1 MAKVNQSNLNFIK
14 DVFGYGDDDIH
25 QNYPEYNYRLRLA
38 GFTEYNPYI
47 SEYPQLEDESDEH
60 YNARKL
66 TSGKYFGEQ
75 EILIDNVLWSNETV
89 NGLKVNSQ
97 FFDGKIPKTLLFLE
111 ECKLVS
117 EEQEDGTFVDMY
129 EVKSKSL
136 NEQNK
141 VKSHEPLVTFQVDLP
156 ESTKDDD
163 KNGYLVF
170 RKKDVVTKIDPSV
183 PLGDDSNSL
192 LPISSGW
199 EQITGFSSVDIKGL
213 VDDAGEDI
221 TDRIK
226 AAAFIDNNTFYDEET
241 DTSSYSGYEPFTNET
256 ETRYKVIDSGLYH
269 SPTKDN
275 ELTQNRVIDL
285 NLTSQGASY
294 FANGEEASGQA
305 DKTYTL
311 ERKVSRE
318 SNTEDFPAKWE
329 VIEHNATFPY
339 TDRDDLSD
347 YKTTNVNFRVSGI
360 YSTVETTGDNAS
372 EGENYFEVDLFPD
385 WGKSNSQT
393 SVTNRQETADLVFRS
408 GEFLKVIQRSTKK
421 ITSTNPHVYDQYN
434 SIDVHF
440 SPYSTGQSGC
450 LTGVGNET
458 GFYELEYQL
467 VPQKNTAEKLYYE
480 TGEGLDVGDRVYLNT
495 GSSTEGIES
504 DVFGGLPAVL
514 SDQANL
520 TESTDPNT
528 FSEDGLAS
536 YFIDLGNHIRPE
548 SVPENAY
555 SGFGYSYF
563 NSGEEYLV
571 VPKGGYNTVGSEVYT
586 THYSAGE
593 TTKTFF
599 QGEQTDDIN
608 ANYALTEYR
617 TFDDNPLTEEEFLHK
632 NERGVRISEKSICL
646 GDSSTDLKDYF
657 SPHPSFILDQD
668 RRQYETYN
676 TFTNASILNIDS
688 ENGEVDIANLKTN
701 KKEFLNGVNLF
712 FEKNYVASLTV
723 LATGQKQD
731 INSLASFME
740 KEKKYY
746 IERDIYIDSDV
757 YSQANSISPTFTS
770 SESSDNRNPFSV
782 SAATPNPFSMG
793 EEKHYLT
800 QVYHEDHSAFPYNDY
815 DYYNSQPEILE
826 EYTYLNRKDS
836 IISDFSVNNITEA
849 RSYYPNKYESAIFST
864 SHKALPEEGYSILM
878 NTGAHSVWP
887 NGIDVGNYASN
898 KADISFTGLNPGA
911 YYEVQNRA
919 SAASDW
925 KTVSPAVLATT
936 EGEKITE
943 KDVVDLESDS
953 QANYRILE
961 WFPSAVMLNY
971 EGISVPSETPDSLIL
986 QSTASSNRVYDIS
999 KQEHSITNSSVTSSV
1014 NHELVFGGGSSLTIL
1029 PHRSL
1034 DIQKG
1039 EFSLEFFLKS
1049 LNGDGTI
1056 FERQGAIKVY
1066 IDTNLKVDFNGETVI
1081 NYEIGSIG
1089 ATAKH
1094 IAICKHVVNRNRD
1107 YGTVSTISLFVDGE
1121 RVFKDK
1127 EISYS
1132 DYSFISTKDLVIGSG
1147 LNATISHLRFYSGKS
1162 IYKDVDKFDIPTPP
1176 FTSES
1181 SPRKYKI
1188 LKLNY
1193 NRIKGNSKWIIN
1205 KNTFDNTN
1213 PPWDYQS
1220 TDVVESDETT
1230 KHSYEWFSEA
1240 SNNQDNTKSRAMVN
1254 YLQRY
1259 AYRAPN
1265 NPHIN
1270 KNYDGTPIEIEENK
1284 AIDLNSKV
1292 FPETY
1297 HYRVRRGGSDGARF
1311 TAPAPYYYEYKGDN
1325 EIFKI
1330 RNSRKGGEDNAT
1342 IPSYSQKHGSFKN
1355 GSRLR
1360 VTKYVYRLYTKHA
1373 VVVGDSGYKNS
1384 RSSQQGWN
1392 YQLQYKVTG
1401 EDWKDVDST
1410 ESYQDYIVFMN
1421 EDGTYDPNSFEN
1433 TDHSFVLPTLI
1444 NKTSITE
1451 KYTPDQIKFRIE
1463 KRQNLTISNA
1473 GTEVDVFKKLNP
1485 LPIEVNI
1492 PVGGALLD
1500 LTQKAASDTDSKQ
1513 EGYSTF
1519 DNATDLLTV
1528 NLDSTQN
1535 YILQKDV
1542 DEKILLSSDISDE
1555 LKVRS
1560 IERNDFILDKR
1571 YSETEADLQDKFSDG
1586 DSAYSVLED
1595 GRSYTIN
1602 GLDKLF
1608 IYKDGASSKES
1619 YKSIV
1624 GVEPS
1629 GIELYRKEKSYKTSN
1644 SVGTAETIS
1653 GLDPSQTKYF
1663 FTPDITSSH
1672 FDELQGM
1679 TDDALVDFT
1688 AKSFVTGNNEE
1699 TVSTGISNIAFEP
1712 IHKFR
1717 TDIMT
1722 GKFTV
1727 DANDNGKTFLC
1738 SGANAS
1744 GIISHGGDY
1753 SFDVFNISDN
1763 AIELF
1768 KTEAD
1773 SFNSPVHT
1781 LSPTGGMEFSY
1792 KDSSLTSGPST
1803 GVITPLP
1810 SIVSFDDNY
1819 YEGEDGEPE
1828 VFLIDGISGLD
1839 LSAGNLSS
1847 KSLLVNISD
1856 RDCAV
1861 AGASLGSMSGM
1872 LFDSDAS
1879 RSNLVDSGV
1888 IVVDHDQ
1895 IVLTSDDSGLTGV
1908 INTDST
1914 LVLPSG
1920 FSDAEHVTFLNS
1932 KNEEARVISAS
1943 GYGINEGAGTEAKSV
1958 YYIPKNEAVKFT
1970 LDGDN
1975 LNSNIKWSA
1984 SSVDVVKYNQLEVL
1998 SSISDNKVFVHDEDV
2013 DVLVASNFSGKTFSV
2028 VRSQIDDIDFSDL
2041 RSQKTPILRVF
2052 VGDRLMYS
2060 AKPGVLGVKVTE
2072 SGGVFDFED
2081 IDVIS
2086 KNIISIAPSSHG
2098 RVFCLSGSGE
2108 EVNFL
2113 FSNDIYAG
2121 NFEFFL
2127 ITNKA
2132 RFDLGMNFESQG
2144 NVYKFNDQEEGGEFS
2159 ETVTGMDATVMV
2171 RVSKTKKEDGKE
2183 VAGEKR
2189 FFIEVVGQKG
2199 KGRRSSNVYKSSQEE
2214 NFKEEIL
2221 INRSRGL
2228 DIELPTLDSSYA
2240 QNEPYNV
2247 LYINASETSSNINYP
2262 VEAVSSDEGTYKDE
2276 QYSFSTKL
2284 HYYKNQEDSVSPYDN
2299 FTSTDIYKSPD
2310 SNRIKNGDVAI
2321 IDGSLASIN
2330 LKSFLNPAFKIV
2342 NRFTED
2348 TVAENL
2354 VRQISCGAD
2363 NTLTLP
2369 NHGLVT
2375 NQRINFSC
2383 DRLTNADYFW
2393 KGTKEELETA
2403 SNTID
2408 GTALVDGDTVITVE
2422 GGNYFIYSYSQTVLN
2437 TQQESF
2443 VSPESDEMDITD
2455 EGAQITDV
2463 NKFFFRVNKGS
2474 NVTDVEAGQIFDF
2487 ADDDITYA
2495 DRLNDDADGSIASI
2509 LSLSLNVD
2517 SDDGFNKTQTY
2528 FVEVVDENSFK
2539 LYSNRNSVEP
2549 SLSIASA
2556 DFDANKYFLSDTF
2569 YVTDEECSRADI
2581 INLGD
2586 QDEPLKNF
2594 EENQNIFGDSPKVDL
2609 EKVVDLFGHSN
2620 GTYTSGDLAQ
2630 SGVHFATGYNGAA
2643 DGLNISSLSS
2653 SRHIVSYDKFHTR
2666 SSDLSDHNND
2676 YFINSDLEAVEINGT
2691 TELNKNRAYKYS
2703 SSTFNVQ
2710 DPSLSTSD
2718 IIYYPKNEIHIPN
2731 RKSLTRD
2738 QADKK
2743 FGYNFVFIKPDVHN
2757 EDLLIVLPSESWAGK
2772 LESVAVVNMH
2782 NRPITVVD
2790 FDRTV
2795 TQVVNANSAAFIN
2808 NENFDTVAQHAIVS
2822 NSANGYSFSDSSVL
2836 EDGVF
2841 TVAHGGKKT
2850 EKYYAFHEGI
2860 FVLDYS
2866 TQHDKT
2872 IFVESNITFS
2882 FPYLYS
2888 PDGATNYVS
2897 SETYQPAGDD
2907 NNFKFE
2913 LINISTKRKN
2923 ELYFEKEIYPKA
2935 VYDVSV
2941 ENFDTGSGFD
2951 ADALKTFLVNGA
2963 NQSKADKTNHAQTN
2977 LDSDFDYHVFGKE
2990 IKLDLSV
2997 YYRAIT
3003 LDEAKRANFLLNPQ
3017 TPIDLDES
3025 TYYRIVGVGGENNS
3039 TLTIANNIYENIKI
3053 NSVTLV
3059 GDGLSEEEVS
3069 TELTYKQNLQNKIL
3083 NYFADENLGQ
3093 FVEAQEL
3100 EDGQTTTIITTAI
3113 TSNYLNKDKVLRLS
3127 VGDITLMDQ
3136 IKDFHVSRIF
3146 DNQGNIF
3153 NSDSEIRYIDI
3164 DRESDIIHLKRENV
3178 YFDLGVSG
3186 DKYFRYVLTNPA
3198 NVYLPSRKELQ
3209 SYPEDVHFLIANA
3222 SWESC
3227 NVICPEGTG
3236 VIATQA
3242 VASSGAIKI
3251 KWEKASN
3258 SFSVVADA
3266 VTVTVLD
3273 KTIFSCDY
3281 GAFLAYQ
3288 PNTSSYPV
3296 KIHKDAGEIK
3306 IINNT
3311 ASTFYVKNFN
3321 ASKSINGSTNSFP
3334 VSKFSHTDFEEYKE
3348 DFNISRKVRDT
3359 EFVRIKDSGS
3369 LNKSIYENGVV
3380 LFDAATIKSFSMT
3393 EQGFFATNF
3402 VPLIRTKEF
3411 EDFMEGGTM
3420 SYEFDLSRGS
3430 LFTLEYFVVNEA
3442 GTIKNINTY
3451 RPCSFTSDG
3460 KNANIEKECFLSEF
3474 ILDSSI
3480 NDKIIM
3486 TNREY
3491 DYVMKKTNNVA
3502 FSLFSRFDEGLGEG
3516 VKMFRL
3522 DDSGHKFEIDT
3533 DSDDNYRDLLK
3544 ASDFE
3549 VTKRNI
3555 FSVNQAGETISF
3567 LNQQTYTDYIDE
3579 VDGTYEEEEGEAY
3592 LIKTFYANKDEYKG
3606 KIIVFN
3612 KPYLISNKDPGSDTV
3627 FINNSKLRCYIDEKY
3642 YNRHGFEAIS
3652 DYLEKSEASYEG
3664 FYNIVNKPKYLL
3676 TDNTKINVLN
3686 HNADAEF
3693 SGEINGL
3700 KVVNASNATLK
3711 CDGKIIYSLEA
3722 ATYNS
3727 STDISYSMCPTA
3739 QRKDWFLK
3747 LEGIDI
3753 PHQERDLEYYNER
3766 EAEAERLTQK
3776 RGANTEYKGTRY
3788 RFSNIF
3794 NTNRY
3799 EPEKERSGY
3808 ESIAELDSRYIYG
3821 VTLYGNKRGEEKKI
3835 EYDADFT
3842 DYALSGLKLSW
3853 DMPQDTIA
3861 YSMNTG
3867 HERLSYCKEFD
3878 ERNGLV
3884 TLSGVDKDRIYVV
3897 EDFEETY
3904 YNFVYSAVRG
3914 AGTDAYPFYKYL
3926 SKPFDTE
3933 NFGELRSVKFQPRI
3947 KYNGE
3952 WKKPGEKFIGVA
3964 GVTDYQ
3970 VEYIYFTQLKASQF
3984 ISAQEDLKLLEEAE
3998 KEDLKEYNEELLSKV
4013 DKNTAIGQSSGVVYP
4028 RWSKVPDEGV
4038 SESEFMLAK
4047 VEKKTTNGT
4056 NKELIQGRKLK
4067 DIQGSYAEKVIESDD
4082 GEEVIEGQGYFEFKI
4097 PYDSRFTH
4105 VFQAAGSPGIE
4116 EVEFAN
4122 EGSDAYKTDGYYR
4135 FKVILEN
4142 VEVVVGEETKSAV
4155 RNFPGYEYEIKSS
4168 FKVTNNTGKDLLTV
4182 SLKSEDSAPFVAN
4195 DTIRS
4200 LNLDF
4205 NTDAGQEAIMTDSGT
4220 YHQGFAKRVA
4230 IAQGHAKKTLKNS
4243 IGHSFIP
4250 FNRYGHNFYGLS
4262 FVSTLNKKT
4271 YSSIRFRLKKLIDK
4285 KLFFEDL
4292 KEGQSDDS
4300 AQTTTYNNEKSPI
4313 ATYLD
4318 RGTSGLK
4325 YNLDTEVNSISYH
4338 DVARPGG
4345 VLKMKYPDWEDV
4357 VISNDNLKINKELSN
4372 GDAIVFKN
4380 DSGSIKSGQPYFIRF
4395 ATAWQ
4400 EVSEEVSAE
4409 VEVLRIFTTDT
4420 SIDGSNKIAYDG
4432 GIENNRYKIV
4442 NYFDLSYVDENSH
4455 RSKTNLNRNVLKNM
4469 YFYGWNIKNY
4479 EDPDPI
4485 TTLNYPLVVG
4495 GLRLFL
4501 EAPLTEVGDAY
4512 IDTWGGRGLSGDSL
4526 RFNLE
4531 LSAISKS
4538 WHGEDINAGSFA
4550 ALVGL
4555 DVEYIGDTESYPSS
4569 HWVNEDIFSSYK
4581 NVLYRTNT
4589 QIELVEINEAGVSK
4603 ILIKLGKNKNYRY
4616 IYKSEPDKITKVT
4629 LNGSDIS
4636 AGLAA
4641 EATTGGEVFNTNE
4654 DLVIEMNVSLAEWE
4668 DEKGDPAQPMYS
4680 LGSSNLSHASEVKK
4694 AIYENLCIVELA
4706 EYVDPNPSDDKSEDD
4721 VYKVEYFD
4729 YQIPSLNSDEVF
4741 GAEHSTLKD
4750 VFPSYDTEGFSPL
4763 LSYGEKANN
4772 LVDYNNNGFTAS
4784 LMYDMGMPA
4793 ICEYVYLDF
4802 VNKKLLSFSI
4812 TNFWDGFEHKF
4823 EGPGQIYRVQ
4833 PIDFKYM
4840 LQKSTDGNTWTD
4852 IKEKIQKR
4860 SNFAI
4865 SVDEELDSTNKFR
4878 MKIISVTIQ
4887 YKREDTSIA
4896 VYDTVSLDKLR
4907 VPFKWTSAIKGS
4919 DLEDGVYDASSGLY
4933 MHTIS
4938 MPENYKIG
4946 KSVSF
4951 PKDGFTRFGEFN
4963 YVKGGIPYT
4972 RLYMIDFTH
4981 SLRANY
4987 KDPIKR
4993 GGISKVVLTNRGENY
5008 RTEPTI
5014 TIPAPTEDGGTQAA
5028 ASAVI
5033 ESGKVKHIEVANSG
5047 SGYSELSSK
5056 TKQLRKRIETSRA
5069 SSIPVLHHTLEIIS
5083 NTERSLSFSS
5093 PLEAFKAQSGL
5104 EIIDVIVTN
5113 NESSL
5118 PKEVQ
5123 EEFGLTLK
5131 QTEKIQD
5138 YIKDENNGLRKSR
5151 DYPKVDLIKGTPDS
5165 DDWGFIQ
5172 DIADNIQKRAN
5183 FASEMLS
5190 QVKEAQSYGSD
5201 FFEEDSL
5208 GTENEFV
5215 QGLHQEHSSDA
5226 NLTENVSSKIQFDG
5240 SGNAVIYETFPSV
5253 SSASALAIANNSSVA
5268 DYRVINNKEAAKAT
5282 PWLSSFSRS
5291 DNPALPKSFGIG
5303 PGSEVSSE
5311 VFNSYARAVNYLT
5324 KIRVEAPIYAK
5335 VRRYRQV
5342 QWRYISNPNMAGL
5355 TFSGLSDSGA
5365 SDFRYGDLEN
5375 TFDYYTHEDAIS
5387 KVNFITYIDPTD
5399 SKLKVAHFSGFTGD
5413 GVENRKYPN
5422 KDSENPA
5429 NINSFDGAPVN
5440 ASTIWDIFE
5449 ESMTKEGELRGYEE
5463 SGNKHPKNIGLP
5475 NIVNIPE
5482 EMGVHCNPHVKVGG
5496 RMLKEEGVPL
5506 PTPVNK
5512 IAFAYGGDL
5521 VYSSPVYDVSD
5532 DTWPVR
5538 ERHTKSSGEI
5548 SYERFGEVEGSSLV
5562 DIRGSEEYIK
5572 AAYENQIVFGC
5583 QTNGKPFWS
5592 AFLRTVKVW
5601 TEYEIVSSPEFME
5614 SLPEGIRDRYRPEE
5628 SKLRCELF
5636 LKRVTCSNGVIGKVD
5651 KASGYHNICS
5661 DGAKSFNRTHSYE
5674 ETFNLSDGDNV
5685 IGPKVSIDETSSL
5698 VQAKAK
5704 DTFVIEPE
5712 FDLSLAIY
5720 SANESIKAIRAGF
5733 HHPNDY
5739 IGPCIHYCMPGQV
5752 KYLKVSNDPLIFD
5765 MSK

>member
-1 MAKVNQSNLNFIK
+1 VA
-14 DVFGYGDDDIH
+14 
-25 QNYPEYNYRLRLA
+25 
-38 GFTEYNPYI
+38 
-47 SEYPQLEDESDEH
+47 
-60 YNARKL
+60 
-66 TSGKYFGEQ
+66 
-75 EILIDNVLWSNETV
+75 NET
-89 NGLKVNSQ
+89 S
-97 FFDGKIPKTLLFLE
+97 
-111 ECKLVS
+111 
-117 EEQEDGTFVDMY
+117 
-129 EVKSKSL
+129 
-136 NEQNK
+136 
-141 VKSHEPLVTFQVDLP
+141 
-156 ESTKDDD
+156 
-163 KNGYLVF
+163 
-170 RKKDVVTKIDPSV
+170 
-183 PLGDDSNSL
+183 
-192 LPISSGW
+192 
-199 EQITGFSSVDIKGL
+199 
-213 VDDAGEDI
+213 
-221 TDRIK
+221 
-226 AAAFIDNNTFYDEET
+226 
-241 DTSSYSGYEPFTNET
+241 
-256 ETRYKVIDSGLYH
+256 
-269 SPTKDN
+269 
-275 ELTQNRVIDL
+275 
-285 NLTSQGASY
+285 
-294 FANGEEASGQA
+294 
-305 DKTYTL
+305 
-311 ERKVSRE
+311 
-318 SNTEDFPAKWE
+318 
-329 VIEHNATFPY
+329 
-339 TDRDDLSD
+339 
-347 YKTTNVNFRVSGI
+347 
-360 YSTVETTGDNAS
+360 
-372 EGENYFEVDLFPD
+372 
-385 WGKSNSQT
+385 
-393 SVTNRQETADLVFRS
+393 
-408 GEFLKVIQRSTKK
+408 
-421 ITSTNPHVYDQYN
+421 
-434 SIDVHF
+434 
-440 SPYSTGQSGC
+440 
-450 LTGVGNET
+450 
-458 GFYELEYQL
+458 FYELEYQL
-467 VPQKNTAEKLYYE
+467 IPKKETAEKLYYE
-480 TGEGLDVGDRVYLNT
+480 TGDGLSVGDRVYLNT

-504 DVFGGLPAVL
+504 DVFGGLPDVL
-514 SDQANL
+514 SDQSNL

-536 YFIDLGNHIRPE
+536 YFIDFGNHIKPE
-548 SVPENAY
+548 SMPDNAY
-555 SGFGYSYF
+555 DGAGYSYF
-563 NSGEEYLV
+563 NSGEKYLV
-571 VPKGGYNTVGSEVYT
+571 VPKGGYNTVNSEIYT

-599 QGEQTDDIN
+599 QGEQTDDVN

-617 TFDDNPLTEEEFLHK
+617 TFDDNRFTEEEFLHK
-632 NERGVRISEKSICL
+632 NERGIRISEKSICL

-657 SPHPSFILDQD
+657 SPHPSYILDPDKRDYQ
-668 RRQYETYN
+668 TYN

-688 ENGEVDIANLKTN
+688 EDGEIDIANLKTN
-701 KKEFLNGVNLF
+701 RREFLNGVNLF

-740 KEKKYY
+740 RKKKYY

-757 YSQANSISPTFTS
+757 YSQANSTSPAFTS
-770 SESSDNRNPFSV
+770 SEAANNRNPFSV
-782 SAATPNPFSMG
+782 NAATPNPFSMG

-800 QVYHEDHSAFPYNDY
+800 QVFHEDHGAFPYSDY
-815 DYYNSQPEILE
+815 DYYNSQSEILE
-826 EYTYLNRKDS
+826 EYTYLNKKES
-836 IISDFSVNNITEA
+836 VISNFSVNNITEA
-849 RSYYPNKYESAIFST
+849 ESYYPDKYESAIFST
-864 SHKALPEEGYSILM
+864 SHKALPEEGYSVLM
-878 NTGAHSVWP
+878 NTGVHSAWP
-887 NGIDVGNYASN
+887 NGIDVENYESN

-919 SAASDW
+919 NSTSDW
-925 KTVSPAVLATT
+925 KTVSPAILATT

-961 WFPSAVMLNY
+961 WFPSTVMLNY
-971 EGISVPSETPDSLIL
+971 EGISVPSESPDSLIL

-999 KQEHSITNSSVTSSV
+999 KQEHSITNLNVTSSV
-1014 NHELVFGGGSSLTIL
+1014 NHELVFGGSSSLTMSA
-1029 PHRSL
+1029 HRSL

-1049 LNGDGTI
+1049 LTGNGTI

-1066 IDTNLKVDFNGETVI
+1066 IDTTLKVDFNGENVI

-1121 RVFKDK
+1121 KVFEDK

-1132 DYSFISTKDLVIGSG
+1132 DYSFISTENLVIGSG

-1162 IYKDVDKFDIPTPP
+1162 LYKDVNKFDVPALP

-1181 SPRKYKI
+1181 RTRKYKI

-1193 NRIKGNSKWIIN
+1193 SRIKGKSTWIIN
-1205 KNTFDNTN
+1205 KNTFNNVN
-1213 PPWDYQS
+1213 PPWDYQL
-1220 TDVVESDETT
+1220 TDESEPDEAT

-1240 SNNQDNTKSRAMVN
+1240 SDTQNNRKSRAMIN
-1254 YLQRY
+1254 YLQGY

-1270 KNYDGTPIEIEENK
+1270 KNYDGTPIEIKENEN
-1284 AIDLNSKV
+1284 IDLNNKV

-1297 HYRVRRGGSDGARF
+1297 HYRVRRGGPDGARF
-1311 TAPAPYYYEYKGDN
+1311 TAPAPYYYEYKGDR
-1325 EIFKI
+1325 EIFSI

-1342 IPSYSQKHGSFKN
+1342 IPQFSQKHGSFSN

-1373 VVVGDSGYKNS
+1373 VVIGDSGYKNS

-1421 EDGTYDPNSFEN
+1421 EDGTYNPSSFEN
-1433 TDHSFVLPTLI
+1433 IDHSFVLPTLV
-1444 NKTSITE
+1444 NKTNITE
-1451 KYTPDQIKFRIE
+1451 KYTPDQIKFRIQ
-1463 KRQNLTISNA
+1463 KKQNLAISNR

-1485 LPIEVNI
+1485 LPFEVNI
-1492 PVGGALLD
+1492 PVSGALLD

-1528 NLDSTQN
+1528 NLDSTQD
-1535 YILQKDV
+1535 YTIRKDV

-1560 IERNDFILDKR
+1560 IERNNFILDKR
-1571 YSETEADLQDKFSDG
+1571 YSEAEADLQKKFSDD
-1586 DSAYSVLED
+1586 DSAYSALED
-1595 GRSYTIN
+1595 GKSYTIN

-1608 IYKDGASSKES
+1608 IYRDGASSKES

-1629 GIELYRKEKSYKTSN
+1629 GIELYRNEKSYKTSN
-1644 SVGTAETIS
+1644 SVGVAETVS
-1653 GLDPSQTKYF
+1653 GLDLSQTKYF
-1663 FTPDITSSH
+1663 FTPDITGSH

-1679 TDDALVDFT
+1679 TNDTLIDFT

-1727 DANDNGKTFLC
+1727 DVNDNGKTFLC

-1744 GIISHGGDY
+1744 GIISHEGDY

-1768 KTEAD
+1768 KTETD
-1773 SFNSPVHT
+1773 SFDSPVHT

-1792 KDSSLTSGPST
+1792 KDSSLTSGAMT

-1828 VFLIDGISGLD
+1828 VFLIDNISGLD
-1839 LSAGNLSS
+1839 LSAGNLHS
-1847 KSLLVNISD
+1847 KALLVNVSE

-1861 AGASLGSMSGM
+1861 AGTSLGSMSGM
-1872 LFDSDAS
+1872 FFDSNAS
-1879 RSNLVDSGV
+1879 RSKDGGGTILADSGV

-1998 SSISDNKVFVHDEDV
+1998 NSVSDNKVFVHDEDV
-2013 DVLVASNFSGKTFSV
+2013 DVRVASNFSGKTFSV
-2028 VRSQIDDIDFSDL
+2028 VRSEIDNIDFSDL

-2098 RVFCLSGSGE
+2098 SVFCLSGSSE
-2108 EVNFL
+2108 EVNLL
-2113 FSNDIYAG
+2113 FSNDDYTD

-2132 RFDLGMNFESQG
+2132 RFDLGMSFKSQG
-2144 NVYKFNDQEEGGEFS
+2144 DVYKFNDQEESGEFS
-2159 ETVTGMDATVMV
+2159 DTVKGMDTTIMV
-2171 RVSKTKKEDGKE
+2171 RVSKTKKQDGKE
-2183 VAGEKR
+2183 IAGKKR
-2189 FFIEVVGQKG
+2189 FYIEVVGQKG
-2199 KGRRSSNVYKSSQEE
+2199 IDGRSSNVYKSSQEE
-2214 NFKEEIL
+2214 NFKEEVL

-2228 DIELPTLDSSYA
+2228 DIELPTLDSSYV
-2240 QNEPYNV
+2240 QRQPYNA
-2247 LYINASETSSNINYP
+2247 LYINASETSSDIKYP
-2262 VEAVSSDEGTYKDE
+2262 GEAMSEDNNTLETTTQPSFFTKLYYYKDE
-2276 QYSFSTKL
+2276 GSS
-2284 HYYKNQEDSVSPYDN
+2284 NSPYEN
-2299 FTSTDIYKSPD
+2299 FKQADIYRSPY

-2321 IDGSLASIN
+2321 IDGSLASVN
-2330 LKSFLNPAFKIV
+2330 LKSFLNSSFKIV

-2348 TVAENL
+2348 TVDGNL
-2354 VRQISCGAD
+2354 VRQISCGTD
-2363 NTLTLP
+2363 NILTLP

-2375 NQRINFSC
+2375 NQRINFLC
-2383 DRLTNADYFW
+2383 DRLTNVDYFW
-2393 KGTKEELETA
+2393 KGTKAELEAA

-2422 GGNYFIYSYSQTVLN
+2422 GGNYFIYSYSQAGSVYKPV
-2437 TQQESF
+2437 SF
-2443 VSPESDEMDITD
+2443 VFPSSDVMSITK
-2455 EGAQITDV
+2455 EGAQITNV
-2463 NKFFFRVNKGS
+2463 NKFFFRVNKDS
-2474 NVTDVEAGQIFDF
+2474 NVTNIEAGQIFDL
-2487 ADDDITYA
+2487 ADDNITYT

-2509 LSLSLNVD
+2509 LSLSLDAD

-2528 FVEVVDENSFK
+2528 FVEVVDENRFK
-2539 LYSNRNSVEP
+2539 LYSNRNSVGAIE
-2549 SLSIASA
+2549 IDSA

-2586 QDEPLKNF
+2586 QDESLKNF
-2594 EENQNIFGDSPKVDL
+2594 EENQNIFGDSPKVDH
-2609 EKVVDLFGHSN
+2609 EKVVDLFSHSN

-2630 SGVHFATGYNGAA
+2630 SGVHFTTGYNGAA

-2653 SRHIVSYDKFHTR
+2653 SRHIVSTGKFHTR
-2666 SSDLSDHNND
+2666 SSDLSNHNND

-2703 SSTFNVQ
+2703 SSTFNVEN
-2710 DPSLSTSD
+2710 PSLSTSD

-2757 EDLLIVLPSESWAGK
+2757 EDLLIVLPSEDWTGK

-2790 FDRTV
+2790 FDRTK
-2795 TQVVNANSAAFIN
+2795 TQVVNANSAAFIDD
-2808 NENFDTVAQHAIVS
+2808 ENFGTVTQHTIVS

-2841 TVAHGGKKT
+2841 TVAHGGNET
-2850 EKYYAFHEGI
+2850 EKYYISHVGDMI
-2860 FVLDYS
+2860 LDYS
-2866 TQHDKT
+2866 TQHNKT
-2872 IFVESNITFS
+2872 IFVESNITFRT
-2882 FPYLYS
+2882 PYLYS
-2888 PDGATNYVS
+2888 PDGGTNYVS
-2897 SETYQPAGDD
+2897 NETYQPDGAN

-2913 LINISTKRKN
+2913 LINISTKTKE
-2923 ELYFEKEIYPKA
+2923 ELYFGEKIYPKV

-2941 ENFDTGSGFD
+2941 ENFDTDYGFE
-2951 ADALKTFLVNGA
+2951 LSYFLANA
-2963 NQSKADKTNHAQTN
+2963 NNQSKADKTNHAQTN
-2977 LDSDFDYHVFGKE
+2977 LDSGFDYHVFGKE
-2990 IKLDLSV
+2990 LKLDLSV
-2997 YYRAIT
+2997 YYRNIN
-3003 LDEAKRANFLLNPQ
+3003 LDEAKRANYLLDPE
-3017 TPIDLDES
+3017 TPIDLDEL
-3025 TYYRIVGVGGENNS
+3025 TYYKIVGVGGENNS

-3069 TELTYKQNLQNKIL
+3069 TGLTYKQNLENKIL
-3083 NYFADENLGQ
+3083 NYFT
-3093 FVEAQEL
+3093 VETGEETYGEETL
-3100 EDGQTTTIITTAI
+3100 EDGQTTTVIETAI
-3113 TSNYLNKDKVLRLS
+3113 TSNYLDKDKVLKLS
-3127 VGDITLMDQ
+3127 VEEITLIDENEDHHLKPMRKG
-3136 IKDFHVSRIF
+3136 ICYPAIF
-3146 DNQGNIF
+3146 DYQGNIF
-3153 NSDSEIRYIDI
+3153 SSDSEIRYIDI
-3164 DRESDIIHLKRENV
+3164 DKKSDIIHLKKENV
-3178 YFDLGVSG
+3178 YFDLGTSN
-3186 DKYFRYVLTNPA
+3186 DEYFRYVLTSPA
-3198 NVYLPSRKELQ
+3198 NVYLPSRKELE
-3209 SYPEDVHFLIANA
+3209 SYPKDVHFLIANA

-3236 VIATQA
+3236 VFATQS

-3258 SFSVVADA
+3258 SFSVVANA

-3288 PNTSSYPV
+3288 PNTSSYPT

-3321 ASKSINGSTNSFP
+3321 ASKGINGSTNSFP
-3334 VSKFSHTDFEEYKE
+3334 ISKFSHTDFEEYKE
-3348 DFNISRKVRDT
+3348 DFNISRKVRDA

-3402 VPLIRTKEF
+3402 VPLIRTGEDEFKNSKE
-3411 EDFMEGGTM
+3411 
-3420 SYEFDLSRGS
+3420 DLSRGS
-3430 LFTLEYFVVNEA
+3430 LFVLEYFVVNEA
-3442 GTIKNINTY
+3442 GTIKNINTF
-3451 RPCSFTSDG
+3451 RPCSFAADG
-3460 KNANIEKECFLSEF
+3460 KNDNIKKECFLSEF
-3474 ILDSSI
+3474 ILDSHI

-3486 TNREY
+3486 TNRNY
-3491 DYVMKKTNNVA
+3491 DYIMKKSNNIA
-3502 FSLFSRFDEGLGEG
+3502 FSLFSRFDEELDTEG
-3516 VKMFRL
+3516 VKMYRL
-3522 DDSGHKFEIDT
+3522 DDSGDKFEIDT
-3533 DSDDNYRDLLK
+3533 DSDDNYHDLLK

-3549 VTKRNI
+3549 VKKRSM

-3567 LNQQTYTDYIDE
+3567 LNQQTYTDYIGEADKLE
-3579 VDGTYEEEEGEAY
+3579 DDTYKEEDGEAY

-3612 KPYLISNKDPGSDTV
+3612 KPYLISDKSPGSDTI
-3627 FINNSKLRCYIDEKY
+3627 FINNSKFRCYIDKDY
-3642 YNRHGFEAIS
+3642 YNRHGIEGIG
-3652 DYLEKSEASYEG
+3652 DYLEKSEVSYEG
-3664 FYNIVNKPKYLL
+3664 FYNVVNKPKYLL
-3676 TDNTKINVLN
+3676 TDKTKINVLN

-3693 SGEINGL
+3693 SSSPVDGL
-3700 KVVNASNATLK
+3700 KVVNASSAKLK
-3711 CDGKIIYSLEA
+3711 CAGKTVYSLEA

-3727 STDISYSMCPTA
+3727 STDISYSICPTI

-3747 LEGIDI
+3747 LENIDI
-3753 PHQERDLEYYNER
+3753 PHHERDLEYFNEK

-3799 EPEKERSGY
+3799 EPDDARSGY
-3808 ESIAELDSRYIYG
+3808 ESISELNSKYIYG
-3821 VTLYGNKRGEEKKI
+3821 VTLYGNKKGEEKKI
-3835 EYDADFT
+3835 EYDTDFT
-3842 DYALSGLKLSW
+3842 DYVLRGLKLSW
-3853 DMPQDTIA
+3853 DMPQDAIA

-3904 YNFVYSAVRG
+3904 YNFVYSAVRE
-3914 AGTDAYPFYKYL
+3914 AGVDAYPFYKYL
-3926 SKPFDTE
+3926 CKNEDLE
-3933 NFGELRSVKFQPRI
+3933 ELESIKFQPRI

-3970 VEYIYFTQLKASQF
+3970 VEYIYFTQLKANQF
-3984 ISAQEDLKLLEEAE
+3984 ISAQEDLKLLEEAQN
-3998 KEDLKEYNEELLSKV
+3998 EDLKEYNEELLSKV
-4013 DKNTAIGQSSGVVYP
+4013 DKSTAIGQSSGVVSP
-4028 RWSKVPDEGV
+4028 RWSKVPDSGV
-4038 SESEFMLAK
+4038 NESEFMLAK
-4047 VEKKTTNGT
+4047 VENKTANTLT
-4056 NKELIQGRKLK
+4056 KELIQGRKLK

-4105 VFQAAGSPGIE
+4105 VFQVAGSDGIE

-4122 EGSDAYKTDGYYR
+4122 KGSDAYKTDGYYR
-4135 FKVILEN
+4135 FKVILDA
-4142 VEVVVGEETKSAV
+4142 VEGKEKSAV

-4168 FKVTNNTGKDLLTV
+4168 FKVTNNTGKDLLTL
-4182 SLKSEDSAPFVAN
+4182 SLKSEDSTPFVAD

-4205 NTDAGQEAIMTDSGT
+4205 NTDAGQEAVMVESSG
-4220 YHQGFAKRVA
+4220 HGHSHSAADVMKKGFAKRVA
-4230 IAQGHAKKTLKNS
+4230 VAQGHAKKTLKNS

-4250 FNRYGHNFYGLS
+4250 FNRYGDNFYGLS
-4262 FVSTLNKKT
+4262 FISTLNKKT

-4292 KEGQSDDS
+4292 KEGQSGDS
-4300 AQTTTYNNEKSPI
+4300 TQTTTYNNEKSPI
-4313 ATYLD
+4313 GTYLD
-4318 RGTSGLK
+4318 KGTSGLK
-4325 YNLDTEVNSISYH
+4325 YNLQTEVNSISYH

-4345 VLKMKYPDWEDV
+4345 VLRMKYPDWEDV
-4357 VISNDNLKINKELSN
+4357 VISNNNLKINKEFSN

-4380 DSGSIKSGQPYFIRF
+4380 DSYSIKSGQPYFIRF
-4395 ATAWQ
+4395 ATGWQ
-4400 EVSEEVSAE
+4400 ESSDDEVSAE

-4420 SIDGSNKIAYDG
+4420 SIDSSNKIAYND

-4442 NYFDLSYVDENSH
+4442 NYFDLSYIDENSH
-4455 RSKTNLNRNVLKNM
+4455 RSKKNLNRNVLKNM
-4469 YFYGWNIKNY
+4469 YFTGWDEVSNPNEE
-4479 EDPDPI
+4479 EDLDPPNPV

-4501 EAPLTEVGDAY
+4501 EAPLTEVGDDY
-4512 IDTWGGRGLSGDSL
+4512 IDTWGDRGLSGDSL
-4526 RFNLE
+4526 RCNLE
-4531 LSAISKS
+4531 LSAVSKS
-4538 WHGEDINAGSFA
+4538 WHGENEYGETFGDT
-4550 ALVGL
+4550 VGL
-4555 DVEYIGDTESYPSS
+4555 KAKYIFDESDHSYPSE
-4569 HWVNEDIFSSYK
+4569 HWVNQDIFSSYK
-4581 NVLYRTNT
+4581 NVLYRANT
-4589 QIELVEINEAGVSK
+4589 QIELVEINEEGVSK

-4616 IYKSEPDKITKVT
+4616 IYKSDPDKITKVT

-4636 AGLAA
+4636 AG
-4641 EATTGGEVFNTNE
+4641 GGEVFNTNE
-4654 DLVIEMNVSLAEWE
+4654 DLVIEMKLTFSDWK
-4668 DEKGDPAQPMYS
+4668 DEESKSDGAPMYNLGTS
-4680 LGSSNLSHASEVKK
+4680 VYADQGSSIKK
-4694 AIYENLCIVELA
+4694 AIYGNLCIVELA
-4706 EYVDPNPSDDKSEDD
+4706 EYIDSNPSDGKSEDD
-4721 VYKVEYFD
+4721 VNKVEYFD
-4729 YQIPSLNSDEVF
+4729 YQIPSLNSREEF
-4741 GAEHSTLKD
+4741 NAEYSSLKD
-4750 VFPSYDTEGFSPL
+4750 VFPSYDTEGFEPI
-4763 LSYGEKANN
+4763 LSYGEKASN
-4772 LVDYNNNGFTAS
+4772 LVDYDNNGFTAS

-4802 VNKKLLSFSI
+4802 VNKNKLSFSI

-4823 EGPGQIYRVQ
+4823 EGQSQIHKVQ
-4833 PIDFKYM
+4833 PNDFSCVI
-4840 LQKSTDGNTWTD
+4840 QKSTDGNTWTD
-4852 IKEKIQKR
+4852 IEEKVQKR
-4860 SNFAI
+4860 PNFGI

-4878 MKIISVTIQ
+4878 MKITSVTIQ
-4887 YKREDTSIA
+4887 YKNEDPSKELI
-4896 VYDTVSLDKLR
+4896 YDTISLDKLR
-4907 VPFKWTSAIKGS
+4907 VPFKWISSIKGS
-4919 DLEDGVYDASSGLY
+4919 DLGDGVYDASSGLY

-4963 YVKGGIPYT
+4963 YVKEGVPYT
-4972 RLYMIDFTH
+4972 RLYMIDFIH

-5014 TIPAPTEDGGTQAA
+5014 TIPAPTEDGGTQAT

-5033 ESGKVKHIEVANSG
+5033 ESGRVKHIEVTNSG
-5047 SGYSELSSK
+5047 SGYSDLSDKS
-5056 TKQLRKRIETSRA
+5056 RIKRIENSRA
-5069 SSIPVLHHTLEIIS
+5069 SSVPVIFHTLEITS

-5104 EIIDVIVTN
+5104 DIIDVTVTN

-5131 QTEKIQD
+5131 QTEKVQE
-5138 YIKDENNGLRKSR
+5138 YLRDENNGLRKSR
-5151 DYPKVDLIKGTPDS
+5151 DYPKVDLMKGTPDD
-5165 DDWGFIQ
+5165 DDWALIQ

-5183 FASEMLS
+5183 IASEILS
-5190 QVKEAQSYGSD
+5190 EVKDAQTYGSD
-5201 FFEEDSL
+5201 FYEEDSL
-5208 GTENEFV
+5208 GTESEFV
-5215 QGLHQEHSSDA
+5215 EGLHQEHSSDS
-5226 NLTENVSSKIQFDG
+5226 NLTENISTKIQFDG

-5253 SSASALAIANNSSVA
+5253 TSASALAIANNSSVA

-5282 PWLSSFSRS
+5282 PWFSSFSRS
-5291 DNPALPKSFGIG
+5291 DNPSLPKSFGIG

-5311 VFNSYARAVNYLT
+5311 VFNSYARAINYLT

-5335 VRRYRQV
+5335 IRRYRQV

-5355 TFSGLSDSGA
+5355 TFSGQSNSGA
-5365 SDFRYGDLEN
+5365 SDFRYGDLEK

-5387 KVNFITYIDPTD
+5387 KVNFITYLDPTD

-5413 GVENRKYPN
+5413 GVENRKYP

-5429 NINSFDGAPVN
+5429 NINDFDGYPVN

-5449 ESMTKEGELRGYEE
+5449 ESITEEGKKRDYEE
-5463 SGNKHPKNIGLP
+5463 SGNKYPKDIGLP

-5482 EMGVHCNPHVKVGG
+5482 EMGVYCNP
-5496 RMLKEEGVPL
+5496 RMKTRREPLQKGEGVPL

-5512 IAFAYGGDL
+5512 VAFAYGGDL

-5532 DTWPVR
+5532 DIVPLR
-5538 ERHTKSSGEI
+5538 LAAGMDQGDLSSEH
-5548 SYERFGEVEGSSLV
+5548 FGEVEGSSLV

-5572 AAYENQIVFGC
+5572 AGYENQIVFGC

-5601 TEYEIVSSPEFME
+5601 TEYEIVSSPEFTE
-5614 SLPEGIRDRYRPEE
+5614 SLPEGIRDRYKPEE
-5628 SKLRCELF
+5628 STLRCELF
-5636 LKRVTCSNGVIGKVD
+5636 SKRITCSNDVIGKVD
-5651 KASGYHNICS
+5651 KSSGYHSICS
-5661 DGAKSFNRTHSYE
+5661 HGSKSFNREHSYE

-5685 IGPKVSIDETSSL
+5685 IGPKASESEVSSL

-5712 FDLSLAIY
+5712 FDLSLAVY
-5720 SANESIKAIRAGF
+5720 SANETIKAIRANF

-5739 IGPCIHYCMPGQV
+5739 IGPCIHYCVPGRV
-5752 KYLKVSNDPLIFD
+5752 KYLKISNDPLIFD